1 MPLIDWLAALL
12 VISLWGINFVII
24 KVGLNDFPPL
34 LLGALR
40 FATVAFPAIFFIK
53 RPQIPLKLLLTYGLA
68 ISFGQ
73 FAFLFTALYFGMPA
87 GLSSLLLQAQAF
99 FTVLLA
105 AFILGEQIHAHNLI
119 AIAIALMGLLVI
131 YYGGDTGQSVPM
143 IGLTLTLMAA
153 FSWAIG
159 NIAIKQAK
167 NVNMLSLVAWGAL
180 VPILPFLLCSL
191 LFEGSDLIMLSIK
204 NASGGG
210 IAAVLYQS
218 YAATLIGYVLW
229 GRLLSQHP
237 VGLVA
242 PLTLLV
248 PVIGLISAAILLN
261 EHLSTT
267 QWLGAAIVMFALI
280 VNVFGRRFR

>member
-1 MPLIDWLAALL
+1 
-12 VISLWGINFVII
+12 
-24 KVGLNDFPPL
+24 
-34 LLGALR
+34 
-40 FATVAFPAIFFIK
+40 
-53 RPQIPLKLLLTYGLA
+53 
-68 ISFGQ
+68 
-73 FAFLFTALYFGMPA
+73 
-87 GLSSLLLQAQAF
+87 
-99 FTVLLA
+99 
-105 AFILGEQIHAHNLI
+105 
-119 AIAIALMGLLVI
+119 
-131 YYGGDTGQSVPM
+131 M

-237 VGLVA
+237 IGLVA

-261 EHLSTT
+261 EHLSTM
-267 QWLGAAIVMFALI
+267 QWFGAAIVMFALI